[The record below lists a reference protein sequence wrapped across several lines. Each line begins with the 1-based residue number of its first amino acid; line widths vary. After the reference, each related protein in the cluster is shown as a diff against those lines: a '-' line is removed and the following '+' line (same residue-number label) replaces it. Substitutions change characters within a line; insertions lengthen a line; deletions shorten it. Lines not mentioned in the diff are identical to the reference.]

1 MHSADCDLQQL
12 DWKVPLLL
20 KLLGFLFSGKS
31 TWIVLLKQETEIKI
45 QVKTRILF
53 EVSLTHPTT
62 KIMAAMEKLKWM
74 ERRCNQ
80 TSVEKILVSLACF
93 ELEKCGGAAAC
104 WGCCANKIRVP
115 FLRWGRYSPNIS
127 STPK

>member
-31 TWIVLLKQETEIKI
+31 TWIVLLKQETQIKI

-93 ELEKCGGAAAC
+93 HQLGTGEVWWIAC
-104 WGCCANKIRVP
+104 TVSKNGFRGSFCSV
-115 FLRWGRYSPNIS
+115 FHGS
-127 STPK
+127 